1 MGPRIPGIRVPSF
14 RYVNRAVIRL
24 ENVSKRFA
32 SGYNAV
38 LNLSLEIPDGQTCV
52 LIGPSGCGKTTTLR
66 MINRLIDPDSGRIL
80 VDGAD
85 TQSVDPAALRLK
97 MGYVIQQTGLF
108 PHMTVG
114 ENVGTVPR
122 LWKWHA
128 ERIRK
133 RVDELLELVGLDPV
147 EYRDRYPHQL
157 SGGQRQRVG
166 FARALAADP
175 PILLMDEP
183 FGAVD
188 RITRERL
195 QHEFVSIQRSM
206 RKTVVFVTHDIDE
219 AVTVGDRICLM
230 KMQAQIAQYDTPER
244 IVIHPASEYVS
255 EVRGRGARAG
265 RRRVSVLGLRPVED
279 AAAVRRDAGGSRAR
293 AHARG
298 LARRLGGRLP
308 EGFQARAVDGAGP
321 RRLASGGG
329 AGGDRCQARP
339 RRGKARR
346 PAHGRGGWRP
356 AHSKAR
362 GGDRQ
367 RGHRGD
373 PADRRSEQGRLLDQ
387 PPGGHPARAARAA
400 GRAGWRGRG
409 RGACPGVRQARLQG
423 HDRGGGAPFP
433 RPRGA

>member
-1 MGPRIPGIRVPSF
+1 M
-14 RYVNRAVIRL
+14 IRL

-32 SGYNAV
+32 SGSNAV
-38 LNLSLEIPDGQTCV
+38 LNLTLEIPDGQTCV

-85 TQSVDPAALRLK
+85 TQGVDPAALRLK

-230 KMQAQIAQYDTPER
+230 KMKAQIAQYDTPER

-255 EVRGRGARAG
+255 EFLGRER
-265 RRRVSVLGLRPVED
+265 
-279 AAAVRRDAGGSRAR
+279 
-293 AHARG
+293 
-298 LARRLGGRLP
+298 LARRMSVVRIDAKTLERPDGGP
-308 EGFQARAVDGAGP
+308 ARDEPRVPLSSSLTDALAAALTSPTERAAVFD
-321 RRLASGGG
+321 
-329 AGGDRCQARP
+329 GDRYLGDFTATSLLESL
-339 RRGKARR
+339 RRAS
-346 PAHGRGGWRP
+346 AEGGIP
-356 AHSKAR
+356 
-362 GGDRQ
+362 D
-367 RGHRGD
+367 
-373 PADRRSEQGRLLDQ
+373 
-387 PPGGHPARAARAA
+387 AA
-400 GRAGWRGRG
+400 G
-409 RGACPGVRQARLQG
+409 V
-423 HDRGGGAPFP
+423 
-433 RPRGA
+433 

>member
-1 MGPRIPGIRVPSF
+1 
-14 RYVNRAVIRL
+14 VIRL

-32 SGYNAV
+32 SGSNAV
-38 LNLSLEIPDGQTCV
+38 LNLTLEIPDGQTCV

-85 TQSVDPAALRLK
+85 TQGVDPAALRLK

-230 KMQAQIAQYDTPER
+230 KMKAQIAQYDTPER

-255 EVRGRGARAG
+255 EFLGRERLARRMSVVRIDPKTLEHPDGGPARDEP
-265 RRRVSVLGLRPVED
+265 RVPLSSSLTDAL
-279 AAAVRRDAGGSRAR
+279 AAALTSPTERAAVFDGDRYLGDFTATSLLESLRRAR
-293 AHARG
+293 AE
-298 LARRLGGRLP
+298 GGIT
-308 EGFQARAVDGAGP
+308 D
-321 RRLASGGG
+321 
-329 AGGDRCQARP
+329 
-339 RRGKARR
+339 
-346 PAHGRGGWRP
+346 
-356 AHSKAR
+356 
-362 GGDRQ
+362 
-367 RGHRGD
+367 
-373 PADRRSEQGRLLDQ
+373 
-387 PPGGHPARAARAA
+387 AA
-400 GRAGWRGRG
+400 G
-409 RGACPGVRQARLQG
+409 V
-423 HDRGGGAPFP
+423 
-433 RPRGA
+433 